1 MKQHFAQIILW
12 VLVASVGVVNPSSGQ
27 TGQNVATVT
36 LADLS
41 FITGLWQADWNGGKG
56 EEHWST
62 ASGDSMMGTFRFV
75 KDGKGRFYELMLIEQ
90 TPGGPVLRL
99 KHFNTGLIGW
109 EDKAQVYSFHLV
121 DYGKMV
127 AVFELENKSSR
138 LTYRAFPTGELS
150 VLLEHPTDAKQTA
163 EEFKFKRAQ

>member
-1 MKQHFAQIILW
+1 MKQHIAQIILV
-12 VLVASVGVVNPSSGQ
+12 VLLALSGVANPSSGQ
-27 TGQNVATVT
+27 TGQSPSGVT

-41 FITGLWQADWNGGKG
+41 FITGLWRADWNGGVG
-56 EEHWST
+56 EEHWSA

-90 TPGGPVLRL
+90 TPDGPVLRL
-99 KHFNTGLIGW
+99 KHFNAGLIGW

-121 DYGKMV
+121 DYGKTV

-150 VLLEHPTDAKQTA
+150 VLLEHTTDAKQKA
-163 EEFKFKRAQ
+163 EEFKFKRAM

>member
-1 MKQHFAQIILW
+1 MKQRNAQIILV
-12 VLVASVGVVNPSSGQ
+12 VLLALFGVANPSSGQ
-27 TGQNVATVT
+27 TGQSPSAVT

-41 FITGLWQADWNGGKG
+41 FITGLWRADWNGGVG
-56 EEHWST
+56 EEHWSA

-90 TPGGPVLRL
+90 TPDGPVLSL
-99 KHFNTGLIGW
+99 KHFNAGLVGW

-121 DYGKMV
+121 NYGETA

-138 LTYRAFPTGELS
+138 LTYRAFPKGELS
-150 VLLEHPTDAKQTA
+150 VLLEHPTDTKQKA
-163 EEFKFKRAQ
+163 EEFKFKPAM